1 MMTSRFRVLKF
12 CSEIVMS
19 RIYQIHVDTSS
30 TTNSQTTVPGGTN
43 SQVVPARVIYPN
55 VVKQNNNP
63 FNCTVILGQTHR
75 RLRCVSLKC
84 AEIPIGFYNVR
95 APYNIV
101 TIGSTTYTVPPGSYN
116 ITTLCTAIN
125 TAITATVG
133 SFAPNAGSSTVTFT
147 SAVGSVALT
156 SFAGSLPNLL
166 YFLGFVNGQT
176 GTVITGTNSY
186 MVNFDTYISIYI
198 PNLRNSSLEPSFI
211 TFKIPLT
218 VASGGI
224 QYYSEKTQF
233 GQELQIFDR
242 MIMFDRLDIQVRDRF
257 GQQLNNNG
265 IDWSFTIEI
274 ESDT

>member
-1 MMTSRFRVLKF
+1 MTLRFRVLKF
-12 CSEIVMS
+12 CSEILMS
-19 RIYQIHVDTSS
+19 RTYQIHVDTSS
-30 TTNSQTTVPGGTN
+30 TVNTQTNISGGTN
-43 SQVVPARVIYPN
+43 SQVTPTRVLYPN
-55 VVKQNNNP
+55 VVKQSNNP

-95 APYNIV
+95 APYNTV
-101 TIGSTTYTVPPGSYN
+101 TIGSTTYTITPGNYTIS
-116 ITTLCTAIN
+116 TLCTAIN
-125 TAITATVG
+125 TVITAGVG
-133 SFAPNAGSSTVTFT
+133 SFAANSGSSTVTFT
-147 SAVGSVALT
+147 SASGSVTLT
-156 SFAGSLPNLL
+156 TFSGSLPNLL
-166 YFLGFVNGQT
+166 YFLGFVNGQS
-176 GTVITGTNSY
+176 GSSITGTNSY
-186 MVNFDTYISIYI
+186 MVNFDTYMSIYI

-218 VASGGI
+218 VASGGV

-233 GQELQIFDR
+233 EQELQIFDK